1 MVINYAVKRIL
12 SGKEFTIYGKNGN
25 YTFKDKKVNGLQ
37 VNSWRDIYDYLV
49 KQNEKTEICLYGNTL
64 EPQEIESGYASYG
77 TLAKC
82 GNLVYSQNED
92 LINELYEQGFGY
104 DEETEEYNEIFQVF
118 IIDIHLKEVI
128 NRFMPDA
135 YITWSEIA
143 GAYIW
148 GITHFGTNW
157 SYVNAFSIED
167 LLVNKEI

>member
-1 MVINYAVKRIL
+1 MIINYTVKQIL
-12 SGKEFTIYGKNGN
+12 SGKEFTIYGKNGS
-25 YTFKDKKVNGLQ
+25 YTFKNKKVNGLQ
-37 VNSWRDIYDYLV
+37 VNSWRDIYDYLTT
-49 KQNEKTEICLYGNTL
+49 QNEKPEIVFYGNTL
-64 EPQEIESGYASYG
+64 EPQEIESGYVSYG

-82 GNLVYSQNED
+82 GNLVNSQNED

-104 DEETEEYNEIFQVF
+104 DEETEEYDEIFQVF
-118 IIDIHLKEVI
+118 VIDIHLKEVI

-135 YITWSEIA
+135 CITWSEIA

-148 GITHFGTNW
+148 GITHFGTSW